1 MNEQHTDH
9 INPEKETEISDSCT
23 TLVPDGKKAVV
34 SARTNYSEEL
44 SGTEESSAQ
53 LPEHDRG
60 IFRRFFERFLDFSR
74 RFSGWFCDLSDCP
87 EEQEPEDSFDSEDP
101 LDFSHS
107 RGYVPPSHAGTD
119 SSFSPSHS
127 HGKTHFANFS
137 ACRGH
142 SQPPHADSSPSRK
155 EKRRRIFRRVLLSA
169 GIAMLALVVLS
180 GISAAYLIAAA
191 PDIDALTVSPSESAT
206 YIYDQDGNILRKL
219 TLSSSNREIVSL
231 DEIPE
236 SLQNAIVAIEDERFF
251 EHGGIDLRGIARAF
265 LNGLAKGRFSE
276 GASTITQQ
284 LIKNSVFT
292 EWTQENSFLDR
303 LSRKIQE
310 QYLAIRLE
318 KQMSKEE
325 ILEDYLNI
333 INFGSGCCGA
343 QAASRR
349 YFGKPASEL
358 TLSESTVLAAIPQ
371 NPTAMN
377 PINFPENNNRRRM
390 VVLNYMEEQG
400 YITAEQHEKALTD
413 NVYDRIR
420 EYDAG
425 YEDNSVYTYYEDAL
439 IDQVIDLLTGEK
451 GYSYDQAY
459 HAVYSGGLRI
469 TSAQDQ
475 RIQDICDQEFANEQN
490 FPAGTLYG
498 VDYALSIADA
508 DGIVTHYGQEHL
520 RKYVRENLDA
530 SFNLMCQDTETVQN
544 YADAFRE
551 AMLASCQKTDSA
563 DSGNSGSS
571 DNGGSPEDSGT
582 NNDSSDS
589 NGSSGDSG
597 ANNDSSSGSGNTED
611 SGANN
616 DSSSGSGSPE
626 DSDANNDDSSGSDSG
641 GSSEDSGTNVPQI
654 LAERLTF
661 SPQPQASVVVID
673 QTTGF
678 VRAVVGGRGEKTAS
692 LTLNRATDTTRQPG
706 STFKILTAYAP
717 ALDVCGKTLA
727 SEYENQPC
735 EYQDGTPVSNWD
747 LNDYSGPTSIRD
759 AIARSIN
766 VVAVRCITEIT
777 PQLGFQ
783 YAQKFGISTL
793 HETYESG
800 GNYSSDIVQPLAL
813 GGITQG
819 VSNLELCSAYAAIAN
834 EGIYH
839 TPKFFTKITDRHGN
853 VIADY
858 TALSDTSGDNA
869 GDKNKADNKNSS
881 KNSHKNKT
889 DEESDGI
896 EVIKPSTAWLLT
908 DAMKDVVSSESGT
921 AYGLISAGAMP
932 VAGKTGTTSSYKDIW
947 FAGYTPYYTCC
958 VWGGYD
964 NNDSLPDSSTY
975 HTYNKTLWSSI
986 MTRIHASL
994 PPKDFACPDDI
1005 IAVNLCSESGL
1016 PAVKDGCM
1024 DIHQEFFEKGTEP
1037 SGKCPLHKPVPET
1050 EKHVIYQDILDELFS
1065 KTGKT
1070 KVPDDTEIS
1079 PVNPGTPGTTKSL
1092 DSSET
1097 SSANPGTS
1105 DTTKTPDSSETSPT
1119 VPGTSGTTKTPNSS
1133 ETSSADPGTSGTT
1146 KTPDSSKTS
1155 PTDPRTSGTD
1165 KTLNGS
1171 ETSSADSGAPG
1182 TDKILDSSETS
1193 SANPGTSDTTKTPD
1207 SSETSSANPEVPE
1220 NAGTSGSSGT
1230 PSNFDNNSSDA
1241 TGIPGSSE
1249 SESPDGSGSPNSSS
1263 SSGQPQTTSL
1273 EDMIDQLTRYS
1284 LP

>member
-1 MNEQHTDH
+1 MNEHHTDH
-9 INPEKETEISDSCT
+9 INPEKETEIPDSCT
-23 TLVPDGKKAVV
+23 ALVPDEKIAVL
-34 SARTNYSEEL
+34 SAPADSPEGFAEAET
-44 SGTEESSAQ
+44 SSVP
-53 LPEHDRG
+53 LPKHGRG
-60 IFRRFFERFLDFSR
+60 VFRRLSERFSGFSR

-87 EEQEPEDSFDSEDP
+87 DEQESEDSFDSEDSS
-101 LDFSHS
+101 DFSHFC
-107 RGYVPPSHAGTD
+107 GHVPSSYAGTD
-119 SSFSPSHS
+119 SSSSPSHS
-127 HGKTHFANFS
+127 RDKTHFANFS
-137 ACRGH
+137 SCRGH
-142 SQPPHADSSPSRK
+142 SQPPHADSSVSLSRK
-155 EKRRRIFRRVLLSA
+155 EKRRRILRRVLLSA

-231 DEIPE
+231 GEIPE

-251 EHGGIDLRGIARAF
+251 EHGGIDLRGIVRAF

-318 KQMSKEE
+318 NQMSKEE

-358 TLSESTVLAAIPQ
+358 TLSESAVLAAIPQ

-425 YEDNSVYTYYEDAL
+425 YEGNSVYTYYEDAL
-439 IDQVIDLLTGEK
+439 IDQVTDLLTEEK

-459 HAVYSGGLRI
+459 RAVYSGGLRI
-469 TSAQDQ
+469 ISAQDQ
-475 RIQDICDQEFANEQN
+475 RIQDICDQEFANAQN

-520 RKYVRENLDA
+520 RSYVRENLDA
-530 SFNLMCQDTETVQN
+530 SFNLMCQDTETVQK

-551 AMLASCQKTDSA
+551 AMLASCQKTDDA

-571 DNGGSPEDSGT
+571 DNSDNPEDSDTGNDNASGSGSTEDSGT
-582 NNDSSDS
+582 NNDSASGF
-589 NGSSGDSG
+589 GS
-597 ANNDSSSGSGNTED
+597 TED
-611 SGANN
+611 SGTNNNSVSGSGSPGDSGTNN
-616 DSSSGSGSPE
+616 DSASGSGSPE
-626 DSDANNDDSSGSDSG
+626 DSA
-641 GSSEDSGTNVPQI
+641 TNAPQV

-661 SPQPQASVVVID
+661 SPQPQASVVIID
-673 QTTGF
+673 QATGF

-727 SEYENQPC
+727 TEYENQPC

-747 LNDYSGPTSIRD
+747 LNDYSGPTSIRE

-834 EGIYH
+834 GGIYH
-839 TPKFFTKITDRHGN
+839 KPKFFTKITDRHGN

-858 TALSDTSGDNA
+858 TALSDTSNDNV
-869 GDKNKADNKNSS
+869 GDKNKTDNKNSS
-881 KNSHKNKT
+881 KNGHKNKT

-908 DAMKDVVSSESGT
+908 DAMKDVVTSESGT
-921 AYGLISAGAMP
+921 AYGLISAGTMP

-986 MTRIHASL
+986 MTRVHATL

-1016 PAVKDGCM
+1016 PAVENGCT
-1024 DIHQEFFEKGTEP
+1024 DIRQEFFEKGTEP
-1037 SGKCPLHKPVPET
+1037 SGKCPLHKPAPET
-1050 EKHVIYQDILDELFS
+1050 EKNVIYQDILDELFPKS
-1065 KTGKT
+1065 EKT
-1070 KVPDDTEIS
+1070 KVPDDAEAS
-1079 PVNPGTPGTTKSL
+1079 P
-1092 DSSET
+1092 
-1097 SSANPGTS
+1097 ANPQN
-1105 DTTKTPDSSETSPT
+1105 PD
-1119 VPGTSGTTKTPNSS
+1119 NI
-1133 ETSSADPGTSGTT
+1133 
-1146 KTPDSSKTS
+1146 
-1155 PTDPRTSGTD
+1155 
-1165 KTLNGS
+1165 
-1171 ETSSADSGAPG
+1171 
-1182 TDKILDSSETS
+1182 KIQD
-1193 SANPGTSDTTKTPD
+1193 NF
-1207 SSETSSANPEVPE
+1207 E
-1220 NAGTSGSSGT
+1220 NSGSSQ
-1230 PSNFDNNSSDA
+1230 NL
-1241 TGIPGSSE
+1241 GSSE
-1249 SESPDGSGSPNSSS
+1249 SSDSSP

-1273 EDMIDQLTRYS
+1273 DDMIDQLTRYG